1 MEIQTFRIVANVGVG
16 YGKRLRPIR
25 RFGIE
30 ISLFWFGVPFYM
42 DNQKKILTLYGSKLK
57 T

>member
-1 MEIQTFRIVANVGVG
+1 VEIQTFRVVANVGVG
-16 YGKRLRPIR
+16 CGKRLRPIR